1 MEIKVL
7 DKGFV
12 RLVDVMGDDR
22 AIVQA
27 ARVSY
32 GEGTKSFRQDASLID
47 YLMRHRHTSPFE
59 MVEFKFHIKA
69 PIFVVRQWFRHR
81 TASVNEISARYSVLK
96 DEFYVPEKFRFQSK
110 TNKQKSEGEFEDR
123 EALETYLRA
132 INESYKSYIALL
144 DRGVAREMARST
156 LPVSIYTEFYWKQ
169 DLHNLFHFLKLRLGE
184 DAQHEIR
191 EYAKAIAQIV
201 KDRVPLAYASF
212 EEHVLYGKTFSKTEL
227 EVIKKYLDKEKIAQ
241 ELLERGLSTSKVR
254 EFLEKLA

>member
-12 RLVDVMGDDR
+12 RLVDVMGDDS

-32 GEGTKSFRQDASLID
+32 GKGTKSFRQDASLID
-47 YLMRHRHTSPFE
+47 YLMRHKHTSPFE
-59 MVEFKFHIKA
+59 MVEFKFHVKA
-69 PIFVVRQWFRHR
+69 PIFVARQWFRHR

-110 TNKQKSEGEFEDR
+110 TNKQKSEGEFEDK
-123 EALETYLRA
+123 EALNTYLRA
-132 INESYKSYIALL
+132 VSVAYESYTALL
-144 DRGVAREMARST
+144 ERGVARELARCT

-191 EYAKAIAQIV
+191 EYAQAIAYIV
-201 KDRVPLAYASF
+201 KNHVPLAFASF

-227 EVIKKYLDKEKIAQ
+227 ETIKKYLDKEKIAQ
-241 ELLERGLSTSKVR
+241 ELREKGLPESRVK